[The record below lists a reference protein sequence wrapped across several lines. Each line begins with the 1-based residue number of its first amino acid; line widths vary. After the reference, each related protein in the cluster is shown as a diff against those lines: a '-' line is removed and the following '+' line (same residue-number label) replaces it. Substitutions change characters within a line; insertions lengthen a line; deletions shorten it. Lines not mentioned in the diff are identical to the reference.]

1 MTPDAPL
8 DLTAAAALFDMD
20 GTLVDSHAVVESL
33 WAGFAD
39 RYDVDLDALLGYSHG
54 RQTTDTVGRFLPDGI
69 DPLPVIAELEAAGLE
84 RLDEISEVPGA
95 AALLG
100 RLRGTPV
107 AVVTSAPRDLTVRRL
122 EAVGI
127 PVPDVLVCAEDVAEG
142 KPSPEG
148 YLRAAELLGAVPRA
162 CVALED
168 AEAGLRAAV
177 ASGAQV
183 VVVGPH
189 ESPTTRGLAR
199 VRDLRDVEVVRGDGV
214 VRFRERRHASAP

>member
-1 MTPDAPL
+1 MTPAPL

-39 RYDVDLDALLGYSHG
+39 RYEVDLDALLAYSHG
-54 RQTTDTVGRFLPDGI
+54 RQTVDTVARVLPSGI
-69 DPLPVIAELEAAGLE
+69 DPGPGIEELEAGGLD
-84 RLDEISEVPGA
+84 RLDEISEVAGA
-95 AALLG
+95 AALLTG
-100 RLRGTPV
+100 LRGTPV
-107 AVVTSAPRDLTVRRL
+107 AVVTSAPRDLTIRRL

-127 PVPDVLVCAEDVAEG
+127 PVPEVLVCAEDVHEG

-148 YLRAAELLGAVPRA
+148 YLRAAELLGADPGD
-162 CVALED
+162 CVAFED

-189 ESPTTRGLAR
+189 ASPITGGLPR
-199 VRDLRDVEVVRGDGV
+199 VGHLRDVAVTVADGV
-214 VRFRERRHASAP
+214 VRFRERPGGSAG